1 MSDLKKTYL
10 QILKIEIEDLKE
22 DINALTEET
31 RHRKEHAE
39 ISAYVYMENLAV
51 LNHEILDIE
60 AIARRLDE
68 LDLDQFPDVD
78 ALINHLIADIELELA
93 EHNLMEAVY
102 DLVKRKIRKVGNYVK
117 SVAQ

>member
-10 QILKIEIEDLKE
+10 QILKIELEDLKE
-22 DINALTEET
+22 DINTLTEECKA
-31 RHRKEHAE
+31 RKEHDE
-39 ISAYVYMENLAV
+39 ISSYVYMENLAV

-60 AIARRLDE
+60 RISEEIDE

-78 ALINHLIADIELELA
+78 ALINHLICDIEQELA
-93 EHNLMEAVY
+93 QHNLMEAVC

-117 SVAQ
+117 SVAR